1 LDTRSVTS
9 NGRQYRWPRQPVVVV
24 CLDGSEPGYPGSDG
38 GGYLDQAIGKGCM
51 PYLEQVRRTGMFGIA
66 ESIIPSFTNPN
77 NISIVTGAPPSAH
90 GISGNFFYDT
100 ERDQEVM
107 MNDPALLRTSTI
119 FQAFQEEG
127 ADIAIVTAKDKLRR
141 LLGHQLEFGQ
151 DGAVCFSAENCCNTT
166 LEENGIDNAF
176 ELVGLPAPDVYSGAL
191 SEYVFAAGL
200 KLLQKVH
207 PDILYLSTSDY
218 IQHKHRP
225 GTPAANAFYAIIDG
239 YLEQIHDS
247 GAVIALTADHGMKAK
262 HDFQGRPNIV
272 YLAPLLRSRLG
283 QHEARIILP
292 ITDPYVIHHGALGGF
307 ATIYL
312 DDPGISET
320 ILGIL
325 SATPGIE
332 LALNR
337 HEACRRF
344 QLPPD
349 RLGDIVVIASN
360 HWVLGHSEDYHDLA
374 ALKEPLRSHGGLS
387 EQRVPFIVSRPV
399 SGLSLERLRN
409 YDIFDAVLNH
419 T

>member
-1 LDTRSVTS
+1 MIDS
-9 NGRQYRWPRQPVVVV
+9 
-24 CLDGSEPGYPGSDG
+24 
-38 GGYLDQAIGKGCM
+38 
-51 PYLEQVRRTGMFGIA
+51 YLER
-66 ESIIPSFTNPN
+66 
-77 NISIVTGAPPSAH
+77 
-90 GISGNFFYDT
+90 
-100 ERDQEVM
+100 
-107 MNDPALLRTSTI
+107 
-119 FQAFQEEG
+119 
-127 ADIAIVTAKDKLRR
+127 
-141 LLGHQLEFGQ
+141 
-151 DGAVCFSAENCCNTT
+151 
-166 LEENGIDNAF
+166 
-176 ELVGLPAPDVYSGAL
+176 
-191 SEYVFAAGL
+191 
-200 KLLQKVH
+200 
-207 PDILYLSTSDY
+207 
-218 IQHKHRP
+218 
-225 GTPAANAFYAIIDG
+225 
-239 YLEQIHDS
+239 IHDL

-283 QHEARIILP
+283 QHEARIVLP
-292 ITDPYVIHHGALGGF
+292 ITDPYVVHHGALGGF

-312 DDPGISET
+312 DDPGISEK
-320 ILGIL
+320 LLKIL

-337 HEACRRF
+337 QEACRRF
-344 QLPPD
+344 ELPPD